1 MAPIVRLAAFA
12 CAVLVAGC
20 DAPDSDPPAE
30 PASSSAA
37 RPRLPVAEA
46 PLDREA
52 LLVAVMRAASAAA
65 AGQDSQQAQRAL
77 DGRRFELR
85 LRFGC
90 PNEDVAQ
97 GDTRIVRLDSERRVV
112 RIEIGPE
119 IERDT
124 PLADETAGSEFE
136 AVEGF
141 WIRRPWMLDAACPRP
156 AAQASA
162 PGGTERPAT
171 DAAAPIDAANA
182 EPRSQPAPH
191 VGIAQFFTQT
201 DARTHRRDGR
211 AYQAAD
217 ELEEGETP
225 SSAGYDLIIQGRL
238 QSLPGGTVISCR
250 PNGARQ
256 PSCLISAR
264 FEQVSLERADTGELI
279 AEWPRG

>member
-1 MAPIVRLAAFA
+1 MALISRHAAVA

-20 DAPDSDPPAE
+20 DAPDSDPPAG

-37 RPRLPVAEA
+37 LPRLPVAEA

-52 LLVAVMRAASAAA
+52 LLVAVLRAASAAA

-77 DGRRFELR
+77 DGKRFELR

-90 PNEDVAQ
+90 PTDEVAE
-97 GDTRIVRLDSERRVV
+97 GDTRTVRFESDRRVV

-119 IERDT
+119 IESDT
-124 PLADETAGSEFE
+124 PLAEETADSAFE

-141 WIRRPWMLDAACPRP
+141 WIRRPWMLDAACPRT
-156 AAQASA
+156 AAQPSA
-162 PGGTERPAT
+162 QGDTEDAQP
-171 DAAAPIDAANA
+171 DAAPRADAADA
-182 EPRSQPAPH
+182 ELPSQPAPR
-191 VGIAQFFTQT
+191 VGIAQFFSEA

-211 AYQAAD
+211 AYRAAD
-217 ELEEGETP
+217 DLAEGETP
-225 SSAGYDLIIQGRL
+225 SSAGYDLIIEGRL
-238 QSLPGGTVISCR
+238 QSLPDGKVISCR

-264 FEQVSLERADTGELI
+264 FEEVSLERADTGELI

>member
-1 MAPIVRLAAFA
+1 MASISRHAAVA
-12 CAVLVAGC
+12 CAVLLAGC
-20 DAPDSDPPAE
+20 DRPASDPPAE
-30 PASSSAA
+30 AASSSAA
-37 RPRLPVAEA
+37 LPRLPVAEA

-52 LLVAVMRAASAAA
+52 LLVAVLRAASAAA
-65 AGQDSQQAQRAL
+65 AGQESQQAQRAL

-90 PNEDVAQ
+90 PNEDAAE
-97 GDTRIVRLDSERRVV
+97 GDTRKVRVDSDRRVV

-124 PLADETAGSEFE
+124 PLAEETAGSAFE

-141 WIRRPWMLDAACPRP
+141 WIRRPWMLDAECPRS
-156 AAQASA
+156 AAQPSA
-162 PGGTERPAT
+162 QGDTERAQP
-171 DAAAPIDAANA
+171 DAAPRTGAADA
-182 EPRSQPAPH
+182 ELPSQPAPH
-191 VGIAQFFTQT
+191 VGIAQFFTQA

-211 AYQAAD
+211 AYRAAED
-217 ELEEGETP
+217 LEEGEAP
-225 SSAGYDLIIQGRL
+225 SSAGYDLIIEGRL
-238 QSLPGGTVISCR
+238 QGLPDGSVISCR

-264 FEQVSLERADTGELI
+264 FEEVSLERADTGELI